1 MMYISPESFTPK
13 PKVDSAVVKLKP
25 KRAIYSN
32 TNPLMLKKITK
43 AAFSKRRK
51 IIKNSLSIFDNIE
64 RICQIAGIPINSRAE
79 EVSVEKYCQLSALIK
94 D

>member
-1 MMYISPESFTPK
+1 MNVRPPW
-13 PKVDSAVVKLKP
+13 
-25 KRAIYSN
+25 
-32 TNPLMLKKITK
+32 LKKITK

-51 IIKNSLSIFDNIE
+51 IIKNSLSIFDDIE
-64 RICQIAGIPINSRAE
+64 RICQMAGIPINSRAE